1 MLFFIIYK
9 SKIFN
14 IDNFLYFKY
23 NSFYM
28 INGDN
33 MQKIIIRN
41 LLVVKDFEMEI
52 NKFNLII
59 GEQSSGKS
67 TISKAIFF
75 FKDINN
81 YMKFLIYTLT
91 NNINYNIIK
100 LYNDSIKTFFIKN
113 FDKLENI
120 DDNLYLKYKYKQ
132 NTYIEIIKKNND
144 LNINYSE
151 NIVIFFKQL
160 DKYIKKYYG
169 EYSIDNKNIKMMINF
184 EKNIGIKIDNFFEN
198 ILSTYYIPA
207 SRSSIALLNNQKTR
221 LNYEIMDFINSSYM
235 QTTEALQSLFNNGI
249 NTLLSKLQDEKLINI
264 IKNMSEKIKKYLK
277 GEYFYNDGDSY
288 IQLENSNKKIPI
300 NYISSG
306 QQEILWLLY
315 TLLSIIAMNN
325 NKPFIIIEEPE
336 AHLYPKMQKEIIDF
350 IVNFMNMTNSSILIT
365 THSPYILTSTNNLLY
380 AGKLKEN
387 YKNNKEKIE
396 KINNIVGEYGAINPS
411 EINAFKLYLN
421 DFRYTNLINEENEI
435 NCEEID
441 DVSNTINETYTK
453 LFDMELNNEQ

>member
-1 MLFFIIYK
+1 
-9 SKIFN
+9 
-14 IDNFLYFKY
+14 
-23 NSFYM
+23 
-28 INGDN
+28 
-33 MQKIIIRN
+33 MQKIIIKN
-41 LLVVKDFEMEI
+41 LHVVKDFEMEI

-75 FKDINN
+75 FKEINTHI
-81 YMKFLIYTLT
+81 KFYIFAYK
-91 NNINYNIIK
+91 NNIQSTMKEIYNYIIK
-100 LYNDSIKTFFIKN
+100 DVFITI
-113 FDKLENI
+113 FGKLENI
-120 DDNLYLKYKYKQ
+120 DDNLYLKYIYKS
-132 NTYIEIIKKNND
+132 NNYIEITKKNNNLD
-144 LNINYSE
+144 INYSE

>member
-1 MLFFIIYK
+1 
-9 SKIFN
+9 
-14 IDNFLYFKY
+14 
-23 NSFYM
+23 
-28 INGDN
+28 

-132 NTYIEIIKKNND
+132 NTYIEITKKNND

-315 TLLSIIAMNN
+315 TLLSIVAMNN

-387 YKNNKEKIE
+387 YKDNKEKIE
-396 KINNIVGEYGAINPS
+396 IINNVVGEYGAINPN

>member
-1 MLFFIIYK
+1 
-9 SKIFN
+9 
-14 IDNFLYFKY
+14 
-23 NSFYM
+23 
-28 INGDN
+28 

>member
-1 MLFFIIYK
+1 
-9 SKIFN
+9 
-14 IDNFLYFKY
+14 
-23 NSFYM
+23 M

>member
-1 MLFFIIYK
+1 
-9 SKIFN
+9 
-14 IDNFLYFKY
+14 
-23 NSFYM
+23 
-28 INGDN
+28 
-33 MQKIIIRN
+33 
-41 LLVVKDFEMEI
+41 
-52 NKFNLII
+52 
-59 GEQSSGKS
+59 
-67 TISKAIFF
+67 
-75 FKDINN
+75 
-81 YMKFLIYTLT
+81 
-91 NNINYNIIK
+91 
-100 LYNDSIKTFFIKN
+100 
-113 FDKLENI
+113 
-120 DDNLYLKYKYKQ
+120 
-132 NTYIEIIKKNND
+132 
-144 LNINYSE
+144 
-151 NIVIFFKQL
+151 
-160 DKYIKKYYG
+160 
-169 EYSIDNKNIKMMINF
+169 
-184 EKNIGIKIDNFFEN
+184 IKIDNFFEN

>member
-1 MLFFIIYK
+1 
-9 SKIFN
+9 
-14 IDNFLYFKY
+14 
-23 NSFYM
+23 M

-132 NTYIEIIKKNND
+132 NTYIEITKKNND

>member
-1 MLFFIIYK
+1 
-9 SKIFN
+9 
-14 IDNFLYFKY
+14 
-23 NSFYM
+23 
-28 INGDN
+28 
-33 MQKIIIRN
+33 MQKITIKN
-41 LLVVKDFEMEI
+41 LHVVKDFEMEI

-132 NTYIEIIKKNND
+132 NTYIEITKKNND

>member
-1 MLFFIIYK
+1 M
-9 SKIFN
+9 S
-14 IDNFLYFKY
+14 
-23 NSFYM
+23 
-28 INGDN
+28 NGDN
-33 MQKIIIRN
+33 MQKIIIKN
-41 LLVVKDFEMEI
+41 LHVVKDFEMEI

-75 FKDINN
+75 FKEINTHI
-81 YMKFLIYTLT
+81 KFYIFAYK
-91 NNINYNIIK
+91 NNIQSTMKEIYNYIIK
-100 LYNDSIKTFFIKN
+100 DVFITI
-113 FDKLENI
+113 FGKLENI
-120 DDNLYLKYKYKQ
+120 DDNLYLKYIYKS
-132 NTYIEIIKKNND
+132 NNYIEITKKNNNLD
-144 LNINYSE
+144 INYSE

>member
-1 MLFFIIYK
+1 
-9 SKIFN
+9 
-14 IDNFLYFKY
+14 
-23 NSFYM
+23 
-28 INGDN
+28 

-132 NTYIEIIKKNND
+132 NTYIEITKKNND

>member
-132 NTYIEIIKKNND
+132 NTYIEITKKNND